1 MGAEWRRGPPVE
13 RGTHGRAITQPDK
26 STFATSPLRV
36 EPKPLWPPRWHFRP
50 SPCRSGWRY
59 QDSAVSRKG
68 EIRTLLAQI
77 KAHPVTTEKNRQI
90 KLIESLVQQSDEVEK
105 AGDMRQADA
114 LAERG
119 LLLARDLVNAR

>member
-1 MGAEWRRGPPVE
+1 LHPVQEVIPADE
-13 RGTHGRAITQPDK
+13 RK
-26 STFATSPLRV
+26 
-36 EPKPLWPPRWHFRP
+36 
-50 SPCRSGWRY
+50 RY